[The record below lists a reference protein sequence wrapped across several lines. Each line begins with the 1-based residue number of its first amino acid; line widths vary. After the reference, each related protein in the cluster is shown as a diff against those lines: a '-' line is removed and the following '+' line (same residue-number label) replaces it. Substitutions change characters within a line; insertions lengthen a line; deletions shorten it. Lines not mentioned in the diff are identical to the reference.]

1 MQKMAMDESKAWKR
15 SIWRRRSARSG
26 LSAEAWF
33 PFFPRRRSGLPCSVH
48 LPRSKMK
55 ASGPQ
60 SIKRPLQKRCVAR
73 SDPSV
78 RNDEDGGERPFDCDH
93 GGSGMRRYR
102 RQDEQACGVD
112 GRWRP
117 ELKTQWW
124 RRQNAFCLQ
133 NAIASN
139 SVQILRPSV

>member
-1 MQKMAMDESKAWKR
+1 
-15 SIWRRRSARSG
+15 
-26 LSAEAWF
+26 
-33 PFFPRRRSGLPCSVH
+33 
-48 LPRSKMK
+48 MK

-117 ELKTQWW
+117 ELKTQ
-124 RRQNAFCLQ
+124 
-133 NAIASN
+133 
-139 SVQILRPSV
+139 